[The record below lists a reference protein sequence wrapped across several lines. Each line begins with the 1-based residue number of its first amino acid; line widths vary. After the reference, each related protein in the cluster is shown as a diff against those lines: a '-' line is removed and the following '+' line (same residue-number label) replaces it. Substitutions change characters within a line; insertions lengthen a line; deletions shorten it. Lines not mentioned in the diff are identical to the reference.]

1 MATRVHRPLKIVAFN
16 ANGISRQRHEFSKQ
30 LQDQKIDVA
39 LLSETHLKP
48 HERFYIPNY
57 FFYRTDRFPGRKGGT
72 AVAIRKGIPHTN
84 VDLAPLVSVEATG
97 VYIPIGNNEVF
108 LAAVYKSPSRTWN
121 DADIMKLLTVK
132 HKTVLAGDLNAKNPF
147 WNSATSNPSG
157 AKLLHLFDND
167 FEISAPQSPTH
178 YSPAGNGD
186 VLDIVVHQNV
196 RLSEITVSDTL
207 DSDHLP
213 IIFHVLEHVRTRE
226 TLAQVEKLTDWDRFQ
241 SLSSEL
247 ISPKLTINSE
257 LEADKAVR
265 DFTASISSAYKL
277 STHKVTLYELNNNLP
292 GLDRL
297 LREKQRF
304 RKLWQETRDP
314 VCKMVMNWVSRAI
327 KRMARKTQSH
337 DGKKI
342 R

>member
-1 MATRVHRPLKIVAFN
+1 MLMALVDNAMSSVNSSKI
-16 ANGISRQRHEFSKQ
+16 K
-30 LQDQKIDVA
+30 KIDVA
-39 LLSETHLKP
+39 LLSETILSLTK
-48 HERFYIPNY
+48 FYIPNY
-57 FFYRTDRFPGRKGGT
+57 LFYRTDRFPERKDGT
-72 AVAIRKGIPHTN
+72 AVVIRKGIPHTN

-108 LAAVYKSPSRTWN
+108 LAAVYKSPRRTWN

-147 WNSATSNPSG
+147 WNSAISNPSG
-157 AKLLHLFDND
+157 AKLLHLFDNND
-167 FEISAPQSPTH
+167 FEISAPQSPTQ

-196 RLSEITVSDTL
+196 HLSEITVSDTL

-277 STHKVTLYELNNNLP
+277 STHKATLYELNNNLP